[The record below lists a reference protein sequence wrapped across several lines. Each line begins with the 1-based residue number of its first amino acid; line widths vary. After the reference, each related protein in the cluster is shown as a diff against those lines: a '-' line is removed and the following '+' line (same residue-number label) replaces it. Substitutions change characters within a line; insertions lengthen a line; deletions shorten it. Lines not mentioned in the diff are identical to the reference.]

1 MKEQLLQAWQ
11 TSQQK
16 NLLLFDALSDS
27 GMDKTMST
35 RGGRTIGEQWLHLHK
50 VRASWLDICG
60 KKLDKKLKPL
70 DKAAKYNRK
79 QTKALLTE
87 SAAVVEALIDWSWD
101 HNNGKVSGF
110 KNGLIS
116 FISYLIAHEAHHRGN
131 MLLTLKLSGEKV
143 EDKVKFGLWEW

>member
-16 NLLLFDALSDS
+16 NLLLFDAISDT
-27 GMDKTMST
+27 GMQKTMST

-60 KKLDKKLKPL
+60 KKLDKKIKPVE
-70 DKAAKYNRK
+70 KTAVYNRK
-79 QTKALLTE
+79 QTRAMLAE
-87 SAAVVEALIDWSWD
+87 STSVIESLIHWSWD
-101 HNNGKVSGF
+101 HHIGKLSGF
-110 KNGLIS
+110 KNGLIP